1 MADVRLL
8 TEARRLGS
16 PPARSIDVRD
26 WPAQA
31 GQLYA
36 AIVLGEETYTR
47 RWLARLAAGVPL
59 VDLCA
64 HVIAPALRR
73 IGADWASGLVS
84 IAQEHRASTIC
95 ERLIARHTAQPPE
108 RPRGCAHFLRHLV
121 DADVACNQLNWQW
134 VGGTGTDANRHRV
147 FNPAVQA
154 RRFDPTGVYIR
165 RYVPELGGLP
175 AAGVHAPDPATRRA
189 CGYPEP
195 ILDHR
200 EAIAAYRAR

>member
-1 MADVRLL
+1 M
-8 TEARRLGS
+8 
-16 PPARSIDVRD
+16 
-26 WPAQA
+26 
-31 GQLYA
+31 
-36 AIVLGEETYTR
+36 LGEETYTR

-73 IGADWASGLVS
+73 IGEDWASGLVS
-84 IAQEHRASTIC
+84 IAQEHRASAIC

-134 VGGTGTDANRHRV
+134 VAGTGTDANRHRV

-165 RYVPELGGLP
+165 RYVPELPELAGLP
-175 AAGVHAPDPATRRA
+175 AAAVHAPDPATRRA

-200 EAIAAYRAR
+200 EAIAAYRARAR